1 MINASWNLGNW
12 GEKIRKLYEV
22 GGERGEAIIGS
33 RGERSPPLIVVT
45 SLYLLLQFFGI
56 FDWIFFLEYM
66 SPVSSKTVTGERS
79 GQGGLPSTP
88 PPPAYCS
95 SRGSGPWNMICRLAG
110 LIGTQ
115 GQADWTR
122 PKYERTI
129 RTVMGGGTWMFFFC
143 CCFVL
148 FCFVF
153 FFLR

>member
-1 MINASWNLGNW
+1 
-12 GEKIRKLYEV
+12 
-22 GGERGEAIIGS
+22 
-33 RGERSPPLIVVT
+33 
-45 SLYLLLQFFGI
+45 
-56 FDWIFFLEYM
+56 M

-79 GQGGLPSTP
+79 GPGGPPSTP

-129 RTVMGGGTWMFFFC
+129 RTVMGGGTWMLFLLLLLLL
-143 CCFVL
+143 L
-148 FCFVF
+148 FCFILVF
-153 FFLR
+153 FCVKKTLVWFFWPVAEYFLGLLGVHLIFPVVFWCLRQGVLIVELWTVDFWHAWAVNKFPTQQ